1 MTIPY
6 RRLITQAIVFSL
18 SMTTLLFLVE
28 HDWVIGDI
36 TAALAVDFL
45 FWLVVGGFV
54 SFFTW
59 RAEGYLER
67 KNAKWLAKRKK
78 G

>member
-6 RRLITQAIVFSL
+6 RRLAIQAVVFSL
-18 SMTTLLFLVE
+18 IMTIMLFSVE
-28 HDWVIGDI
+28 HDWAFGDS
-36 TAALAVDFL
+36 TVALVVDFL
-45 FWLVVGGFV
+45 IWLVVGGLV

-67 KNAKWLAKRKK
+67 KNAKWLSKRKK
-78 G
+78 E

>member
-1 MTIPY
+1 MNIPY
-6 RRLITQAIVFSL
+6 RRLVIQAVVFSL

-28 HDWVIGDI
+28 NDWALGDI
-36 TAALAVDFL
+36 TAALAIDFL
-45 FWLVVGGFV
+45 VWLVVGGLV